1 MRRFNSLTPQPE
13 PQDGLMSEDGEPMAT
28 PATSICAHGVS
39 LTNRCRN
46 CAAVIDPPCRPPV
59 FFMSATL
66 ESISLS

>member
-1 MRRFNSLTPQPE
+1 
-13 PQDGLMSEDGEPMAT
+13 MSEGGEAIAV

-46 CAAVIDPPCRPPV
+46 CAAVIEPPLRPPV
-59 FFMSATL
+59 FYMSANF